1 MLLLKGLQSVTLVDS
16 MVEVLLEELESSAV
30 FFDYLPPGLHSD
42 RDVVTAGNDS
52 ESSFTF
58 GCASVYFT
66 SHVFPT
72 ESGNDKG

>member
-52 ESSFTF
+52 ESSFGMALQSKF
-58 GCASVYFT
+58 YFLVILVR
-66 SHVFPT
+66 H
-72 ESGNDKG
+72 